1 MNGARGGWVA
11 FIGAI
16 AVLFTASSYDQS
28 SNNKVASLLRQ
39 ELKTTLADRE
49 QLLSEQQEL
58 RHLADELSTWNQLM
72 NQDVLQSREQ
82 LKAIRTERDK
92 LRRELTSLSQD
103 RNQLQQSI
111 ASLQL
116 ERSQTKRT
124 VEQLR
129 QGLHQLISQA
139 DGVASILAAPAPGF
153 AQINFDEGTPVLL
166 VTPKP
171 HQVEGT
177 FYADEPLNNNK

>member
-1 MNGARGGWVA
+1 MNGARWGWVA

-16 AVLFTASSYDQS
+16 AVLFTASSYVQS

-39 ELKTTLADRE
+39 ELKTTLADRDR
-49 QLLSEQQEL
+49 LLLEQQDL
-58 RHLADELSTWNQLM
+58 RNHAEELSTWNQLIS
-72 NQDVLQSREQ
+72 QDVLQSREQ

-103 RNQLQQSI
+103 RNQLQHTI

-116 ERSQTKRT
+116 ERSQTKRN
-124 VEQLR
+124 VEQMR
-129 QGLHQLISQA
+129 QGLHQLLSQA
-139 DGVASILAAPAPGF
+139 DGVASVLAAPAPGF
-153 AQINFDEGTPVLL
+153 AQINFDEATPVLL
-166 VTPKP
+166 VAPKQ
-171 HQVEGT
+171 HKVEGT